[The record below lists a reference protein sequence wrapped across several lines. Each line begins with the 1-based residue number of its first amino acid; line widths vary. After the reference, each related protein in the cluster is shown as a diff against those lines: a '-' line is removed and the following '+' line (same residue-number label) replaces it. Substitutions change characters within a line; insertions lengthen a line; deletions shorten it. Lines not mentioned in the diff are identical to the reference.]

1 MFVHL
6 LVNWIVSEN
15 ARWKQYKKKEWTDVN
30 TYVLCIPKY
39 KKKFIIDPWQ

>member
-15 ARWKQYKKKEWTDVN
+15 ARWKQYK
-30 TYVLCIPKY
+30 I
-39 KKKFIIDPWQ
+39 KKKKKQIRL